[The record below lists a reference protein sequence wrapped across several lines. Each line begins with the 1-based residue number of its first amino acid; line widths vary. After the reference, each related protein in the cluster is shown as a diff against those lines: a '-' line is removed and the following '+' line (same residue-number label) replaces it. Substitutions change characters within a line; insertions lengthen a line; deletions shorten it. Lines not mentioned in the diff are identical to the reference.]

1 MADTSSVLNSV
12 RERIAE
18 LARLADA
25 GNAETAK
32 RLAAELTRE
41 IEQKPGSE
49 QSAPRAP
56 RDDVVKC
63 PRCTL
68 RGFTFQKGSV
78 RERGAGRRVR
88 GALPVHQLRSQG
100 LAGDRVSR
108 SKWRQPL
115 PSSGR

>member
-41 IEQKPGSE
+41 IEQALDQKPAPKP
-49 QSAPRAP
+49 SAPRAP

-68 RGFTFQKGSV
+68 RGFTFQKGNI
-78 RERGAGRRVR
+78 REAESGGFE
-88 GALPVHQLRSQG
+88 ALYQCTSCGHQG
-100 LAGDRVSR
+100 
-108 SKWRQPL
+108 WREIE
-115 PSSGR
+115 